1 MALNIFSV
9 RGDIE
14 CYGLWY
20 AIWRHGW
27 RNGWTI
33 FVAWRMAVRDARS
46 RAFGA
51 RL

>member
-1 MALNIFSV
+1 MSYLNVFGV
-9 RGDIE
+9 RSDIE

-33 FVAWRMAVRDARS
+33 FVAWRMIAHDARAHS
-46 RAFGA
+46 HI
-51 RL
+51 